1 MKKKARSAMGVI
13 TQSPPPG
20 EPEDHR
26 ASCCFLRE
34 WHTSLAGGLRDNSE
48 CMNMYETI
56 VHCELW

>member
-1 MKKKARSAMGVI
+1 MGVI